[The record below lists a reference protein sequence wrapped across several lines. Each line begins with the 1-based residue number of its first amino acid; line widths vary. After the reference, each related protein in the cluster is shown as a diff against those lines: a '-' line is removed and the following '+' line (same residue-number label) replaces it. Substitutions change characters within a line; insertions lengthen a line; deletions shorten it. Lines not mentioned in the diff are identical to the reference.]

1 MSGEGKGGAEAS
13 ADGRITIVTQTRVRP
28 EDEKAFA
35 EWQDGTSRTI
45 AGFPGFLHQTVMP
58 PSPPAQ
64 VDWVILQRFADID
77 SATAWLRS
85 VERQERLAGVR
96 PMLIGQDDVHLVR
109 DGASRAQPAPVSVVI
124 STRIK
129 PGCEA
134 AYRAWELRIAAAQT
148 KAPGFQGYRFEPP
161 IKGVQD
167 DWLSVLRFD
176 SEANLEKWLASPER
190 LQLLEEAKPF
200 TEEFHARV
208 ARTGFEQWFQ
218 TAAGRSA
225 PPPAWKQNL
234 IVLLLLYPVVFLF
247 GTFVQTPLLSNW
259 MGLPF
264 AIALFVGNVVSIIIL
279 NYLVPWTSTALLL
292 VARARP
298 RPSDEDRHR
307 RNGSCERALPRAGR
321 CILAAVLNRR
331 PEQRR
336 SIAAMHARANLRQCK
351 GRPSQFGTKRAPS
364 AAMPL
369 GEGCPG
375 KRGSPPAPP

>member
-1 MSGEGKGGAEAS
+1 MSSKRHGGAEAS

-28 EDEKAFA
+28 ESEKAFA
-35 EWQDGTSRTI
+35 EWQDGISRAI
-45 AGFPGFLHQTVMP
+45 AGVPGFLHQTVLP

-85 VERQERLAGVR
+85 AERHERVAGVR

-109 DGASRAQPAPVSVVI
+109 DGESRAQPAPVSVVI

-148 KAPGFQGYRFEPP
+148 KASGFQGYRFEPP
-161 IKGVQD
+161 IKGIQD

-218 TAAGRSA
+218 TTASKSE
-225 PPPAWKQNL
+225 PLPAWKQNL
-234 IVLLLLYPVVFLF
+234 IVLLVLYPVVFLF
-247 GTFVQTPLLSNW
+247 GAFVQTPVLSNW

-279 NYLVPWTSTALLL
+279 NYLVPWTSTRFSWWIEPSGPHRMKIDIVGTALVSAICLAL
-292 VARARP
+292 VIGFWR
-298 RPSDEDRHR
+298 
-307 RNGSCERALPRAGR
+307 L
-321 CILAAVLNRR
+321 
-331 PEQRR
+331 
-336 SIAAMHARANLRQCK
+336 
-351 GRPSQFGTKRAPS
+351 F
-364 AAMPL
+364 
-369 GEGCPG
+369 
-375 KRGSPPAPP
+375 

>member
-1 MSGEGKGGAEAS
+1 MSGEGKGGAEAW
-13 ADGRITIVTQTRVRP
+13 ADEPITIVTQTRVRP
-28 EDEKAFA
+28 QDEKAFA

-45 AGFPGFLHQTVMP
+45 AGFPGFVHQTVMP
-58 PSPPAQ
+58 PSPPVQ
-64 VDWVILQRFADID
+64 VDWVILQRFAGID

-85 VERQERLAGVR
+85 VERQQRLAGVQ

-109 DGASRAQPAPVSVVI
+109 DGAGGAQPAPVSVVI

-134 AYRAWELRIAAAQT
+134 DYRAWELRIAAAQT

-218 TAAGRSA
+218 TETAGSA

-259 MGLPF
+259 MKVPF
-264 AIALFVGNVVSIIIL
+264 AIALFVGNVASIIIL
-279 NYLVPWTSTALLL
+279 NYLVPWTSTRLSWWLEP
-292 VARARP
+292 ARA
-298 RPSDEDRHR
+298 HR
-307 RNGSCERALPRAGR
+307 TKIDILGTALVSALCLGLVVAFWR
-321 CILAAVLNRR
+321 L
-331 PEQRR
+331 
-336 SIAAMHARANLRQCK
+336 
-351 GRPSQFGTKRAPS
+351 SQ
-364 AAMPL
+364 
-369 GEGCPG
+369 
-375 KRGSPPAPP
+375 SP